1 MAAHGQLS
9 YEPKAD
15 TKRIVFLFAAGV
27 GITPLFSI
35 LKTALTAEKDSKIV
49 LVYSNSSKERTLFYD
64 ELLEWQ
70 SRYQDRLHI
79 EFIWSDSKY
88 LQKARLNQSEEHT
101 SELQSRENLVCRLLL
116 EKKK

>member
-1 MAAHGQLS
+1 MPAQGQLS

-15 TKRIVFLFAAGV
+15 TQRIVFLFAAGV

-35 LKTALTAEKDSKIV
+35 LKTALAAEKHSKIV

-79 EFIWSDSKY
+79 EFIRSEST
-88 LQKARLNQSEEHT
+88 RLNSSHVKI
-101 SELQSRENLVCRLLL
+101 SYAVFCL
-116 EKKK
+116 KKKNYTR